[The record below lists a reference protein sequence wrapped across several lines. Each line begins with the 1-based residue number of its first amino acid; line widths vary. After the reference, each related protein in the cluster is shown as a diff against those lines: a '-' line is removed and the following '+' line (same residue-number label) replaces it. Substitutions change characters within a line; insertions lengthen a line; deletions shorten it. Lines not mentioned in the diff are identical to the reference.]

1 MAFISKEE
9 LEELYWGEP
18 GTEMGTYI
26 IADKLG
32 CSQSTIYRHLK
43 KYNIPVR
50 LPTTESN

>member
-1 MAFISKEE
+1 MINKEE

-32 CSQSTIYRHLK
+32 CSQSTIYRHF
-43 KYNIPVR
+43 
-50 LPTTESN
+50 